1 MAEMTTK
8 EVGMVGERSIPL
20 YIVLSLITCG
30 LFSIYWFISIAG
42 DIAKLREQTEP
53 RGVFDYII
61 GLITCGIYL
70 LVCYYRYSKYIV
82 EIQEK
87 RGLKVNDISV
97 ISLIFGIFLGIVSMA
112 LIQNELN
119 KIVRAH

>member
-1 MAEMTTK
+1 MLQIATK
-8 EVGMVGERSIPL
+8 GAGMVGERSIPL
-20 YIVLSLITCG
+20 YIVLTVITCG
-30 LFSIYWFISIAG
+30 LFGIYWFISIAG
-42 DIAKLREQTEP
+42 DIAKLREQPEP
-53 RGVFDYII
+53 RGIFDYII

-70 LVCYYRYSKYIV
+70 LVCYYRYPKYIV

-97 ISLIFGIFLGIVSMA
+97 ISLIFGILFGIVSLA
-112 LIQNELN
+112 LMQNELN

>member
-1 MAEMTTK
+1 
-8 EVGMVGERSIPL
+8 MVGERSIPL

-30 LFSIYWFISIAG
+30 LFSIYWFISMAG
-42 DIAKLREQTEP
+42 DIAKLREQPEP

-97 ISLIFGIFLGIVSMA
+97 ISLILGIFIGIVSMA